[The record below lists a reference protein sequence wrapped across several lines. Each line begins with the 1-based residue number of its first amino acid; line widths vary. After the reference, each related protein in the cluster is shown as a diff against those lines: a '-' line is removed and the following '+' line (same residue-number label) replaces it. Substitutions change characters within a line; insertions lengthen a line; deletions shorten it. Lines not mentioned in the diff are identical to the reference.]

1 MAPPEPSHT
10 LWDASLEA
18 SGPNIT
24 VRLGNR
30 EQLIVPAQQVWR
42 TSSGTELGVAPFFV
56 LPRLL
61 SRKEVG
67 QIRELMSG
75 ATFDTDKDSVDGQAT
90 HELVLE
96 RNSRA
101 QEAALLVGKGDV
113 IDRRVKLERQALR
126 ERLVAITRRAVDER
140 ITPLVRARFPQ
151 LCGPNEARAC
161 TLCHSFLRMPIRGS
175 NHRAT
180 QIGAR
185 RPANRSLVPH
195 LGTGRYLPDER
206 RAHEVH
212 FDVQSA
218 VTVVVSLSDFGKEH
232 HRGDC
237 T

>member
-1 MAPPEPSHT
+1 MGRRPT
-10 LWDASLEA
+10 SL
-18 SGPNIT
+18 
-24 VRLGNR
+24 
-30 EQLIVPAQQVWR
+30 
-42 TSSGTELGVAPFFV
+42 SS
-56 LPRLL
+56 
-61 SRKEVG
+61 S
-67 QIRELMSG
+67 
-75 ATFDTDKDSVDGQAT
+75 AT
-90 HELVLE
+90 
-96 RNSRA
+96 
-101 QEAALLVGKGDV
+101 AALRRRRSWWARAMSSTDGSSSS
-113 IDRRVKLERQALR
+113 DRLR

-232 HRGDC
+232 QGGLYISSGGGEQRLLPLARGDALAHASDLMHGVRLHGEEDRRWSWVMW
-237 T
+237 